1 MRRSNEEIIQA
12 LRELA
17 ELEKL
22 DEGSAQAFRVRA
34 YDKAIDAIRTAG
46 VDVAELGLDELKAIE
61 GIGDHTARRIRE
73 FVETG
78 HIGKLDRL
86 RQKYPPGLLELMR
99 IPGVGPKTVLLLWR
113 RLGVETIEDLQRAI
127 EEHRIQELPRMSA
140 KTEQKIGKAIERL
153 GLHGEE
159 HRTPIADA
167 LPLAEDIVAALG
179 GLPAVDRVEYA
190 GSLRR
195 FRETIGDLDIIV
207 ASADPASVME
217 AFVGLPLVA
226 EVIVQGE
233 TKTSIV
239 TTTRMQVDVRVVG
252 ADQYGAALLYFTG
265 SKAHNIH
272 LRQLALEH
280 GWTLNEYALSETD
293 GGEVVASSTEED
305 IYAALDLPPILPPLR
320 EDRGEIE
327 AGLAGTLPKVV
338 AVDDIVGDL
347 HVHSAWSGDGRSTL
361 EEMVAAAVERGL
373 EYVAITDHAEN
384 LTING
389 LSRDEVLQQRARIED
404 LRERYPDLTILHGS
418 ELNIGKDGSLDYDAE
433 FLMAFDWCVASVH
446 SSFDLPRDQQTARIV
461 AAMRH
466 RAVDAI
472 GHLTGRRIGIRPGI
486 ELDLDE
492 VFDVAAETG
501 TAIEINSHLDRL
513 DVSADVLFSIR
524 DRDDVV
530 FVIDTDAH
538 HVSELANIRWGVR
551 NAQRGWVPASRVLN
565 TFPRERFLAWGKRAR
580 PVNKA

>member
-46 VDVAELGLDELKAIE
+46 VDVAELDLDELKAIE

-86 RQKYPPGLLELMR
+86 REKYPPGLLDLMK
-99 IPGVGPKTVLLLWR
+99 IPGVGPKTVLLLWH

-127 EEHRIQELPRMSA
+127 EEHRVQELPRMSA
-140 KTEQKIGKAIERL
+140 KTEQKIAKAIERL
-153 GLHGEE
+153 GLHAEE

-179 GLPAVDRVEYA
+179 ELPGVERVEYA

-207 ASADPASVME
+207 ASDAPATVME
-217 AFVGLPLVA
+217 AFVALPLVA
-226 EVIVQGE
+226 DVIVHGD
-233 TKTSIV
+233 TKTSVV

-272 LRQLALEH
+272 LRQLALDH
-280 GWTLNEYALSETD
+280 GWTLNEYALSELD
-293 GGEVVASSTEED
+293 GGAVVASSTEED
-305 IYAALDLPPILPPLR
+305 IYAALGLPLILPPLR

-327 AGLAGTLPKVV
+327 AGLAGTLPEVV
-338 AVDDIVGDL
+338 TVDDIVGDL
-347 HVHSAWSGDGRSTL
+347 HVHSSWSGDGRSTL
-361 EEMVAAAVERGL
+361 EDMVAAAAERGL

-389 LSRDEVLQQRARIED
+389 LSRDEMLRQRARIEE

-418 ELNIGKDGSLDYDAE
+418 ELNIGKDGSLDYDEE

-466 RAVDAI
+466 GAVDAI

-530 FVIDTDAH
+530 FAIDTDAH

-551 NAQRGWVPASRVLN
+551 NAQRGWIPASRVLN
-565 TFPRERFLAWGKRAR
+565 TFGRDRFLAWGKRAR